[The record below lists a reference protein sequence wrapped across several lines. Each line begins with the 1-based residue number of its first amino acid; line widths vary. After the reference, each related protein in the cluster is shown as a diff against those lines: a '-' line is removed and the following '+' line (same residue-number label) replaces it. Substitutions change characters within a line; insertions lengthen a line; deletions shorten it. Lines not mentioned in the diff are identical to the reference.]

1 MFSGAE
7 MEKYYCDLRSIG
19 VDKDT
24 AIQVT
29 LDTYENYRE
38 FMLEAYFN

>member
-1 MFSGAE
+1 MFNRAE
-7 MEKYYCDLRSIG
+7 MEKYYCGLRSIG

-38 FMLEAYFN
+38 FMLGTY